1 MSKGDKDRLLFPS
14 MGEPTLFIYF
24 RRSTPNICLGNIHLP
39 TENVL
44 VASPKS
50 RFFGVRVVN
59 VPVVVCVSGGG
70 GERGGIYL
78 IWMEFNGVILS
89 KLATN

>member
-14 MGEPTLFIYF
+14 MGEPTLFMF

-44 VASPKS
+44 LSYSPKS
-50 RFFGVRVVN
+50 RFFGVSVVN
-59 VPVVVCVSGGG
+59 VPVVVCVCVWGGGGGGGGGG
-70 GERGGIYL
+70 GEVFICSGWNL
-78 IWMEFNGVILS
+78 MVL
-89 KLATN
+89 